1 MAFGGGTEDILENT
15 LLGKN
20 IKPTDEHIASLEGED
35 ENPDEGFPTMAPR
48 EESEPIPIN
57 DPTLDDFINNCD
69 SLSSSASMSDSD
81 LTSTDSDDSLALS
94 ESESITDVTPLN
106 SPYCDSPLPQSRL
119 LELKSSEER
128 NKIAMRDSTPPE
140 VNVLMKAIEKLEVEA
155 KKSERSQRRRAV
167 SCGVEEGIRI
177 DQENQKLFKKVI
189 SQQSRMRSMYPST
202 SQPSRKNISM
212 NRHQD
217 IVKSDG
223 DVSVG
228 FFNY

>member
-1 MAFGGGTEDILENT
+1 MAFGGCGEDILENN
-15 LLGKN
+15 LLDKN
-20 IKPTDEHIASLEGED
+20 IKPIDESPISALDSSE
-35 ENPDEGFPTMAPR
+35 R
-48 EESEPIPIN
+48 SEPIPIN
-57 DPTLDDFINNCD
+57 DPTLDDYINNAD
-69 SLSSSASMSDSD
+69 SLSSSASFSDSD

-119 LELKSSEER
+119 LELKSEER
-128 NKIAMRDSTPPE
+128 NKIPIRESPPPE

-155 KKSERSQRRRAV
+155 KKSERSQRRRTV

-177 DQENQKLFKKVI
+177 EQENQKLFKKVI
-189 SQQSRMRSMYPST
+189 SQQSRMRFMYPST
-202 SQPSRKNISM
+202 SQPSRKNLSM